1 MKKLNTISQE
11 ATNEIKKLLKGALDP
26 DDFSRLEIII
36 EKAVIKGLLEGQ
48 HRAVDAAIHCPE
60 AEQDMAHKVATAIR
74 KKNDALIA
82 NLASMR

>member
-1 MKKLNTISQE
+1 MKNFTRIATE
-11 ATNEIKKLLKGALDP
+11 ASDEIKKLLSQPLSPEETTK
-26 DDFSRLEIII
+26 LEIIV

-60 AEQDMAHKVATAIR
+60 AEQDIAHKVASAIR
-74 KKNDALIA
+74 RKNDLLIA

>member
-1 MKKLNTISQE
+1 MKNIRKI
-11 ATNEIKKLLKGALDP
+11 ATDASDEIKKLLSQPLSPEETAK
-26 DDFSRLEIII
+26 LEITI

-60 AEQDMAHKVATAIR
+60 AEQDIAHKVASAIR
-74 KKNDALIA
+74 RKNDLLIA

>member
-1 MKKLNTISQE
+1 MEKLKRISE
-11 ATNEIKKLLKGALDP
+11 DASNEIKKLLPQSLSQEDTAQ
-26 DDFSRLEIII
+26 LEVIV

-60 AEQDMAHKVATAIR
+60 AEQDIAHKVASAIR
-74 KKNDALIA
+74 RKNDLLIA

>member
-1 MKKLNTISQE
+1 MEKLKRISE
-11 ATNEIKKLLKGALDP
+11 DASNEIKKLLPQSLSEADTAQ
-26 DDFSRLEIII
+26 LEVIV

-60 AEQDMAHKVATAIR
+60 AEQDIAHKVASAIR
-74 KKNDALIA
+74 RKNDLLIA